1 MKALAVTLAVI
12 VGALVGFY
20 GGFHTGKGATTTAA
34 ATAAV
39 TNVTTGPA
47 VTAAAPAAGGATGAG
62 RGTGGG
68 GNGNG
73 GFGRGTVG
81 TVIATTSTGFTIRNA
96 ATGADTKVV
105 FDPALEVRKT
115 ITGQASDIQ
124 NGVTVAVA
132 GPAGTDGT
140 VTATAVTITPATQAG
155 G

>member
-34 ATAAV
+34 AVAAV
-39 TNVTTGPA
+39 TNVPASPTT
-47 VTAAAPAAGGATGAG
+47 ATGTSAASGASGGG

-68 GNGNG
+68 GNGTG
-73 GFGRGTVG
+73 GFGRGNVG
-81 TVIATTSTGFTIRNA
+81 TVIATSSTGFTIRNA

-105 FDPALEVRKT
+105 FDPAVQIRKT
-115 ITGQASDIQ
+115 IAGQAADIQ
-124 NGVTVAVA
+124 DGITVAVA
-132 GPAGTDGT
+132 GPAGADGT
-140 VTATAVTITPATQAG
+140 VTATAVTITPATPAG